1 MTEAQ
6 IWIYMLKKTREQTL
20 SLLNKLSDC
29 DLDADYLIDGKKVN
43 TIRWIAAHLAVSANF
58 LLLHTTGGDR
68 LKLPWARAYGLG
80 GQGLPKEEAPN
91 LNEILAA
98 LSEIQDRAETHLQ
111 SLTEAEFDAP
121 TTTGTNF
128 GGEDSVRAIVAHHIR
143 HENSHA
149 GQLGLICKALG
160 KPTI

>member
-6 IWIYMLKKTREQTL
+6 TWIFMLKKTREQSL
-20 SLLNKLSDC
+20 FLLNKLSDC
-29 DLDADYLIDGKKVN
+29 DLDTNFHIDDKKVN
-43 TIRWIAAHLAVSANF
+43 SIRWVAAHMAVSANF

-68 LKLPWARAYGLG
+68 IKLPWARAYGLG
-80 GQGLPKEEAPN
+80 GQGLPKDEAPQ
-91 LNEILAA
+91 LDEILAA
-98 LSEIQDRAETHLQ
+98 LDEIQNRAEVHFQ
-111 SLTEAEFDAP
+111 SFTELDFDAP
-121 TTTGTNF
+121 TATGTNF
-128 GGEDSVRAIVAHHIR
+128 GGEDSIRSIVAHHIR